1 MKEYTRHDATAL
13 AELVRDRKVSVT
25 ELLESAITRAE
36 SVNPSINAIITPLYD
51 YARERLQ
58 QGLPAGPFHGVPF
71 LFKDLLC
78 ELEGVPHSQGSA
90 AYKGY
95 ISPDSSNLARRYQAA
110 GLNIFGKTNTPE
122 FGLLGVTEPKAF
134 GATRNPWDSDRS
146 SGGSSGGAAAAV
158 AAGIVPVAAGGD
170 GGGSI
175 RIPAACCGLFGLK
188 PSRGLMPTGP
198 HRGELWDG
206 AVVEHVIS
214 RTVRDS
220 VRMLDCICGPDECTP
235 YPQVLPDTPYAAS
248 LRAPQKPL
256 RIGFTTHSFIGST
269 VSSAAEDAVDDACKL
284 LSDLGHQVE
293 PIQLNIDGE
302 QLVDSYL
309 ALYHAHVGALMKSS
323 SDILGVSVAK
333 LAIEE
338 ETRSLGTVG
347 SLISATDMV
356 LARQYWTEL
365 ARTMHAIHDTYDVV
379 LTPTM
384 ADIAPQIG
392 HFDLNLAEQLGI
404 KLVNRLRLHRL
415 LMLSGM
421 VKQTAKKMLS
431 QYPFTQLANF
441 TGQPAMSVPLY
452 WSEGMPL
459 GVQFMARL
467 GCDQTLIELAT
478 QLEEARPWFDRRPP
492 GFD

>member
-1 MKEYTRHDATAL
+1 MNEYSKYDASAL
-13 AELVRDRKVSVT
+13 AELVQDSQVSAV
-25 ELLESAITRAE
+25 ELLDAAIARAE
-36 SVNPSINAIITPLYD
+36 QVNPSLNAIITPLYD
-51 YARERLQ
+51 YAREQLQ

-71 LFKDLLC
+71 LLKDLLC
-78 ELEGVPHSQGSA
+78 ELEGAPHSQGSE

-95 ISPDSSNLARRYQAA
+95 ISPVSSNLVKRYQAA

-134 GATRNPWDSDRS
+134 GATRNPWDLSRS
-146 SGGSSGGAAAAV
+146 PGGSSGGAAAAV

-198 HRGELWDG
+198 QRGELWDG

-214 RTVRDS
+214 RSVRDS
-220 VRMLDCICGPDECTP
+220 VRMLDCIRGPDECTP
-235 YPQVLPDTPYAAS
+235 YPLVVPDTPFAAS
-248 LRAPQKPL
+248 LCAPKKPL
-256 RIGFTTHSFIGST
+256 RIGFTTDSFIGST
-269 VSSAAEDAVDDACKL
+269 VSTAANDAVDDASKL
-284 LSDLGHQVE
+284 LSGLGHQLE

-302 QLVDSYL
+302 QLIDSYL
-309 ALYHAHVGALMKSS
+309 ALYHAQVGALMKHS

-392 HFDLNLAEQLGI
+392 HFDLNIAERLGI

-421 VKQTAKKMLS
+421 VKETAKRMLS

-452 WSEGMPL
+452 WSNGMPL
-459 GVQFMARL
+459 GVQLMARL
-467 GCDQTLIELAT
+467 GADHTLIQLAT
-478 QLEEARPWFDRRPP
+478 QLEEARPWFNRRPEA
-492 GFD
+492 FA